1 MIWFLA
7 IVGLL
12 GWTGFTA
19 RAATDRGRSAAG
31 WAALSTL
38 AAVTSFLVAIFILG
52 RSLVTDESSLSLG
65 AFALGLVTFL
75 GGPLV
80 AMLAVL
86 GILVRLPDVV
96 PTLRG
101 DRWAVHRL
109 STRDDPGGDCLLA
122 VEADGVHIGDVVAA
136 IADIGEI
143 AVDGEYLRVSWANGS
158 ALLMPKDAP
167 TPRARTRRSL
177 ALKKRLGT
185 LVRAARAPRR
195 SA

>member
-7 IVGLL
+7 ILGFLGL
-12 GWTGFTA
+12 TGFIA
-19 RAATDRGRSAAG
+19 RCAGDRGRSPAA
-31 WAALSTL
+31 WAALSTV
-38 AAVTSFLVAIFILG
+38 AAVAAFIAGIFILG
-52 RSLVTDESSLSLG
+52 RSIATGPTDLSLG
-65 AFALGLVTFL
+65 TWALGLFAFVL
-75 GGPLV
+75 GPLA

-86 GILVRLPDVV
+86 GCLVRLPDVI
-96 PTLRG
+96 PTVRG
-101 DRWAVHRL
+101 DRWTVYRM
-109 STRDDPGGDCLLA
+109 STRNDAGGDCQLS
-122 VEADGVHIGDVVAA
+122 VEADGVHIGDVVAP

-143 AVDGEYLRVSWANGS
+143 AVDGEYLRVSWAAGS